1 MKYIKR
7 NVESTIKKMEKM
19 FTSVLITGARQVG
32 KTTTL
37 RKMKK
42 DIQYITLDDPLMLQ
56 TAIDD
61 PGAFFK
67 TTPPPVIVDEIQ
79 YAPQLLTY
87 IKMIG
92 DETGKKGQFYLTGS
106 QKFHMMKN
114 VSESLAGRIGIINL
128 LGLSLREIQ
137 EIDFKQPFLT
147 DETYIIER
155 NKKTKQIDYS
165 QVWKIIHQGSM
176 PALYSQELDWKI
188 YYGSYTRT
196 YIERDVRDLTKI
208 GDEQKFIKFMIA
220 LAARTSQMLNM
231 TTIANEVGVTV
242 PTAERWLSILI
253 SSNIIYP
260 LQPYYNNI
268 TKRTVKT
275 PKIYFLDTGLAAYL
289 TRWSNSAVLES
300 GAMAGA
306 FFETFVFSEILKSH
320 YNTGTLNPP
329 LYYYRDKDGR
339 EIDLLIEQ
347 NGILH
352 PIEIKKSASPR
363 KEFLKHFKVLD
374 NIKGIKKGTGGIV
387 CLYDDLVK
395 IDQNN
400 WVIPVNVL

>member
-1 MKYIKR
+1 MKYITR
-7 NVESTIKKMEKM
+7 TIESTIGKIEKM

-32 KTTTL
+32 KTTML
-37 RKMKK
+37 RHMKSGL
-42 DIQYITLDDPLMLQ
+42 DYLSLDDPLLLQ
-56 TAIDD
+56 MAIDD
-61 PGAFFK
+61 PGTFFK
-67 TTPPPVIVDEIQ
+67 TATPPVIVDEIQ
-79 YAPQLLTY
+79 YAPQLLSY

-92 DETGKKGQFYLTGS
+92 DEQQKTGQFFLTGS

-114 VSESLAGRIGIINL
+114 VSESLAGRIGIVNL

-137 EIDFKQPFLT
+137 NINFNNPFIP
-147 DETYIIER
+147 DEQYMRER
-155 NKKTKQIDYS
+155 AKSVEKIGYS
-165 QVWKIIHQGSM
+165 QIWEIIHKGSM
-176 PALYSQELDWKI
+176 PAMYAKDMDWQI

-208 GDEQKFIKFMIA
+208 GDEQKFIKFMIT

-231 TTIANEVGVTV
+231 TAISNEVGITV

-253 SSNIIYP
+253 SSNIVYL
-260 LQPYYNNI
+260 LQPYHNNI

-275 PKIYFLDTGLAAYL
+275 PKVYFLDTGLAAYL
-289 TRWSNSAVLES
+289 TKWSNREVLET
-300 GAMAGA
+300 GAMSGA
-306 FFETFVFSEILKSH
+306 FFETFIIAEILKSH
-320 YNTGTLNPP
+320 YNAGTITPP

-339 EIDLLIEQ
+339 KIDLLIEQ

-352 PIEIKKSASPR
+352 PIEIKKSSTPR
-363 KEFLKHFKVLD
+363 KEFLKHFKVLE
-374 NIKGIKKGTGGIV
+374 NMKGIEKGRGGII

-400 WVIPVNVL
+400 WVIPVNYL

>member
-1 MKYIKR
+1 MTYIKR
-7 NVESTIKKMEKM
+7 NIETTIEKLEKM

-37 RKMKK
+37 KQLKSHLK
-42 DIQYITLDDPLMLQ
+42 YITLDDPLLLQ
-56 TAIDD
+56 MATDD
-61 PGAFFK
+61 PGSFFK
-67 TTPPPVIVDEIQ
+67 KTPPPVIVDEIQ
-79 YAPQLLTY
+79 YAPQLLSY
-87 IKMIG
+87 NKMIG
-92 DETGKKGQFYLTGS
+92 DETSKKGLFYLIGS

-114 VSESLAGRIGIINL
+114 ISESLAGRIGIINL

-137 EIDFKQPFLT
+137 EIECNQPFIT
-147 DETYIIER
+147 EETYLRER
-155 NKKTKQIDYS
+155 TKQVKKTDY
-165 QVWKIIHQGSM
+165 QRIWEIIHQGAM
-176 PALYSQELDWKI
+176 PAMYSQELDWKI
-188 YYGSYTRT
+188 YYGSYTKT

-231 TTIANEVGVTV
+231 TTVSNEIGISV

-253 SSNIIYP
+253 SSNIVYL
-260 LQPYYNNI
+260 LQPYFNNI

-289 TRWSNSAVLES
+289 TRWSNSEVLEH

-306 FFETFVFSEILKSH
+306 FFETFVISEILKSY

-347 NGILH
+347 NGTLY
-352 PIEIKKSASPR
+352 PTEIKKTATPR

-374 NIKGIKKGTGGIV
+374 NMKSIKKGTGGII
-387 CLYDDLVK
+387 CLYDDLIN
-395 IDQNN
+395 IDKNN
-400 WVIPVNVL
+400 WVIPVNYL